1 MFGIK
6 VPKYTFISV
15 NFFQMNYNRIINC
28 LAGIFCICLFAH
40 CNADQLVST
49 EANQRDL
56 LASDRAFCQRSL
68 AAGMKVAFVEYA
80 DSAVIKMDDSQLAIR
95 GLDSLKSRW
104 AAPRPDG
111 PSPLFWEPQ
120 HAEVATSGDMGFT
133 FGYWRYP
140 VKTAT
145 GTDTLYYGNY
155 VSIWKRQS
163 DGAWKYVL
171 DTGTNTPKPEGW
183 E

>member
-1 MFGIK
+1 MNCDRIK
-6 VPKYTFISV
+6 
-15 NFFQMNYNRIINC
+15 NG
-28 LAGIFCICLFAH
+28 LAVIFCLCLLTQCSPEH
-40 CNADQLVST
+40 PVNKVDDPS
-49 EANQRDL
+49 DL
-56 LASDRAFCQRSL
+56 LAADRAFCQRSL
-68 AAGMKVAFVEYA
+68 AVGMKVAFVEYA
-80 DSAVIKMDDSQLAIR
+80 DTAVIKMDDGQLAVR
-95 GLDSLKSRW
+95 GLDSLKTRW

-120 HAEVATSGDMGFT
+120 HAEVSASGDMGFT
-133 FGYWRYP
+133 FGYWRFP
-140 VKTAT
+140 AT
-145 GTDTLYYGNY
+145 TTSGRDTLYYGNY

>member
-1 MFGIK
+1 MVF
-6 VPKYTFISV
+6 
-15 NFFQMNYNRIINC
+15 
-28 LAGIFCICLFAH
+28 FCICLFTQ
-40 CNADQLVST
+40 CSPEQPQLTTVDPG
-49 EANQRDL
+49 EL
-56 LASDRAFCQRSL
+56 LATDRAFCQRSL

-80 DSAVIKMDDSQLAIR
+80 DSSVIKMDDGQLAVR

-120 HAEVATSGDMGFT
+120 HAEVSASGDIGFT
-133 FGYWRYP
+133 FGYWRFP
-140 VKTAT
+140 ATTTT

-163 DGAWKYVL
+163 DGSWKYVL